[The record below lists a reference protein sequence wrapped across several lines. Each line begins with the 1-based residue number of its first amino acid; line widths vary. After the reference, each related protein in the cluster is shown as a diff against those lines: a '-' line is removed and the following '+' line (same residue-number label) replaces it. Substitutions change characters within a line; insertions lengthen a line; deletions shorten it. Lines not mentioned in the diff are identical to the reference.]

1 MGERLSGSLNR
12 GCRQAEPGG
21 RLGLRNDET
30 GVLPTL
36 SVQNPDAWNARPSLI
51 LHRTHFQRL
60 GNHLLTLFR
69 STQHAPDP
77 LRVES
82 LRTAQGC
89 KLASLFP
96 IGYPAE
102 SSE

>member
-1 MGERLSGSLNR
+1 MGDELSSTLNR
-12 GCRQAEPGG
+12 GCRQAELAG
-21 RLGLRNDET
+21 RLELRNDET

-36 SVQNPDAWNARPSLI
+36 SVPNPHAWNARPSLI

-60 GNHLLTLFR
+60 RNQLLTSFR

-82 LRTAQGC
+82 LQTAQGC
-89 KLASLFP
+89 KLASLIP

-102 SSE
+102 SPE